1 MAVTTEDEAPLLAFP
16 WLRPLMLADVPPRAR
31 AALRSLPGDLRR
43 LGIGEDL
50 IAALC
55 KLCEESAC
63 ARPIKRRT
71 TKERLDEV
79 RALRQAAGA
88 ALQSLAIL
96 SSEDLAGVLPG
107 AGAAG
112 ALSRGLAELCEGCD
126 RQLFELEGVPI
137 QARRAPSHHAELFTQ
152 VVAHRA
158 RYHGVK
164 VSFGGL
170 FLDLMSLCLNAA
182 GMQTAAGTDLDPLP
196 LVRRE
201 IAAEKSRERAFDRL
215 LAQEEAKRKA

>member
-1 MAVTTEDEAPLLAFP
+1 VCCQERAQRAPSPGGWLNSAKAVIGNSLS
-16 WLRPLMLADVPPRAR
+16 LR
-31 AALRSLPGDLRR
+31 
-43 LGIGEDL
+43 
-50 IAALC
+50 
-55 KLCEESAC
+55 
-63 ARPIKRRT
+63 
-71 TKERLDEV
+71 
-79 RALRQAAGA
+79 
-88 ALQSLAIL
+88 
-96 SSEDLAGVLPG
+96 
-107 AGAAG
+107 
-112 ALSRGLAELCEGCD
+112 
-126 RQLFELEGVPI
+126 GVPI